1 MRVSVIQMNQGSDK
15 AANLAQAQRLIEA
28 AVEADRPALVS
39 LPETW
44 TNLGGGRDSRR
55 AAAELLPAPGGT
67 GGQAYEMLRG
77 LARRHGITVHGGSI
91 IEDGG
96 EKLFNTTLVF
106 GPDGAEIARY
116 RKIHLFD
123 ITAPDGTG
131 YRESALYG
139 AGSELALFEAGGT
152 RFGCTICYD
161 MRFPELY
168 VALRRMGAEAIL
180 VPSNF
185 TLQTGKDH
193 WEALLRA
200 RAIDSQCWIVASA
213 SYGTYEERGATR
225 SVYGHSLVADPWGH
239 VVAKCSDGTGWA
251 TARIDPE
258 VTARVRAGMP
268 LLEHRDAARAWVAKA
283 AP

>member
-15 AANLAQAQRLIEA
+15 AANLAQAEALIEA
-28 AVEADRPALVS
+28 AVASDRPGLVS

-44 TNLGGGRDSRR
+44 TNLGGGRDARM
-55 AAAELLPAPGGT
+55 AAAEVLPTPGAE
-67 GGQAYEMLRG
+67 GGPAYELLRG
-77 LARRHGITVHGGSI
+77 LARRHGVTVHGGSI
-91 IEDGG
+91 IENGG

-106 GPDGAEIARY
+106 GPDGVEIARY

-139 AGSELALFEAGGT
+139 GGRDLALFDAGGI
-152 RFGCTICYD
+152 RFACTICYD
-161 MRFPELY
+161 IRFPELY
-168 VALRRMGAEAIL
+168 LALRQMGAEAIL

-200 RAIDSQCWIVASA
+200 RAIDTQCWIIAAASF
-213 SYGTYEERGATR
+213 GQYEERGALR
-225 SVYGHSLVADPWGH
+225 SVYGHSLIADPWGH
-239 VVAKCSDGTGWA
+239 VVAKASDGKGHA
-251 TARIDPE
+251 TARIDQALT
-258 VTARVRAGMP
+258 VRVRRDMP
-268 LLEHRDAARAWVAKA
+268 LLEHRAAAQGWQRT
-283 AP
+283 

>member
-1 MRVSVIQMNQGSDK
+1 MHISVIQMNQGSDK
-15 AANLAQAQRLIEA
+15 AANLAEATRLIEA
-28 AVEADRPALVS
+28 AIAADRPALVS

-44 TNLGGGRDSRR
+44 TNLGGGRESRR
-55 AAAELLPAPGGT
+55 AAAEVLPAPGGE
-67 GGQAYEMLRG
+67 GGSAYEMLRG

-139 AGSELALFEAGGT
+139 GGTEHALFEAGGV

-168 VALRRMGAEAIL
+168 VELRRRGAEAIL

-200 RAIDSQCWIVASA
+200 RAIDTQCWIIAAA
-213 SYGTYEERGATR
+213 SYGTYEERGAAR

-239 VVAKCSDGTGWA
+239 VVAKCSDGVGWA
-251 TARIDPE
+251 TARIDRT
-258 VTARVRAGMP
+258 VTERVRAGMP
-268 LLEHRDAARAWVAKA
+268 LLEHRDAARARA
-283 AP
+283 AT

>member
-15 AANLAQAQRLIEA
+15 AANLAQAEALIEA
-28 AVEADRPALVS
+28 AVASDRPGLVS

-44 TNLGGGRDSRR
+44 TNLGGGRDARM
-55 AAAELLPAPGGT
+55 AAAEVLPTPGAE
-67 GGQAYEMLRG
+67 GGPAYELLRG
-77 LARRHGITVHGGSI
+77 LARRHGVTVHGGSI
-91 IEDGG
+91 IENGG

-106 GPDGAEIARY
+106 GPDGVEIARY

-139 AGSELALFEAGGT
+139 GGRDLALFDAGGI
-152 RFGCTICYD
+152 RFACTICYD
-161 MRFPELY
+161 IRFPELY
-168 VALRRMGAEAIL
+168 LALRQMGAEAIL

-200 RAIDSQCWIVASA
+200 RAIDTQCWIIAAASF
-213 SYGTYEERGATR
+213 GQYEERGALR
-225 SVYGHSLVADPWGH
+225 SVYGHSLIADPWGH
-239 VVAKCSDGTGWA
+239 VVAKASNGKGHA
-251 TARIDPE
+251 TARIDQAL
-258 VTARVRAGMP
+258 TARVRRDMP
-268 LLEHRDAARAWVAKA
+268 LLEHRAAAWGWQRT
-283 AP
+283 

>member
-1 MRVSVIQMNQGSDK
+1 
-15 AANLAQAQRLIEA
+15 
-28 AVEADRPALVS
+28 
-39 LPETW
+39 
-44 TNLGGGRDSRR
+44 
-55 AAAELLPAPGGT
+55 LPAPGAD
-67 GGQAYEMLRG
+67 GGPAYELLRG

-91 IEDGG
+91 IENGG

-139 AGSELALFEAGGT
+139 GGRDLALFDAGGI
-152 RFGCTICYD
+152 RFACTICYD
-161 MRFPELY
+161 VRFPELY
-168 VALRRMGAEAIL
+168 SALRAMGAEAIL

-200 RAIDSQCWIVASA
+200 RAIDTQCWIIAAASF
-213 SYGTYEERGATR
+213 GQYEERGAQR
-225 SVYGHSLVADPWGH
+225 SVYGHSLIADPWGH
-239 VVAKCSDGTGWA
+239 VVAKASDSKGHA
-251 TARIDPE
+251 TARIDQAL
-258 VTARVRAGMP
+258 TARVRRDMP
-268 LLEHRDAARAWVAKA
+268 LLEHRTAAQGWQRA
-283 AP
+283 

>member
-1 MRVSVIQMNQGSDK
+1 MRISVIQMNQGSDK
-15 AANLAQAQRLIEA
+15 AANLAAAERLIDA
-28 AVEADRPALVS
+28 AIAADRPGLVS

-55 AAAELLPAPGGT
+55 AAAEVLPAPGGS
-67 GGQAYEMLRG
+67 GGPAYELLRG
-77 LARRHGITVHGGSI
+77 LARRHGIHVHGGSL

-106 GPDGAEIARY
+106 DPSGAEIARY

-123 ITAPDGTG
+123 ITGPDGTG

-139 AGSELALFEAGGT
+139 AGDALVLFEAGGL

-161 MRFPELY
+161 VRFPEHYL
-168 VALRRMGAEAIL
+168 ALRRAGADAIL

-193 WEALLRA
+193 WEVLCRA
-200 RAIDSQCWIVASA
+200 RAIETETYFVAT
-213 SYGTYEERGATR
+213 GQTGNHLQGNETR
-225 SVYGHSLVADPWGH
+225 TTWGHSLVVDPWGH
-239 VVAKCSDGTGWA
+239 VVARASDGVGYV
-251 TARIDPE
+251 TARIEPDR
-258 VTARVRAGMP
+258 VTRVRTMIP
-268 LLEHRDAARAWVAKA
+268 VAQHKVRFD
-283 AP
+283 

>member
-15 AANLAQAQRLIEA
+15 AANLAQAKTLIEA
-28 AVEADRPALVS
+28 AIAADRPELVS

-44 TNLGGGRDSRR
+44 TNLGGGREARM
-55 AAAELLPAPGGT
+55 AAAEVLPAPGGI
-67 GGQAYEMLRG
+67 GGPAYEMLRG
-77 LARRHGITVHGGSI
+77 LARQHGITVHGGSM
-91 IEDGG
+91 IENGG

-139 AGSELALFEAGGT
+139 AGRDLALFEAGGI
-152 RFGCTICYD
+152 RFACTICYD
-161 MRFPELY
+161 VRFPELY
-168 VALRRMGAEAIL
+168 QALRQKGAEAIL

-200 RAIDSQCWIVASA
+200 RAIDTQCWIIAAA
-213 SYGTYEERGATR
+213 SYGQYEERGVQR
-225 SVYGHSLVADPWGH
+225 SVYGHSLIVDPWGH
-239 VVAKCSDGTGWA
+239 VVTKASDGTGFA
-251 TARIDPE
+251 SARIDPAL
-258 VTARVRAGMP
+258 TARVQRDMP
-268 LLEHRDAARAWVAKA
+268 LLQHRDAARGWQDGADA
-283 AP
+283 

>member
-15 AANLAQAQRLIEA
+15 AANLAQAEALIEA
-28 AVEADRPALVS
+28 AVASDRPGLVS

-44 TNLGGGRDSRR
+44 TNLGGGRDARM
-55 AAAELLPAPGGT
+55 AAAEVLPTPGAE
-67 GGQAYEMLRG
+67 GGPAYELLRG
-77 LARRHGITVHGGSI
+77 LARRHGVTVHGGSI
-91 IEDGG
+91 IENGG

-106 GPDGAEIARY
+106 GPDGVEIARY

-139 AGSELALFEAGGT
+139 GGRDLALFDAGGI
-152 RFGCTICYD
+152 RFACTICYD
-161 MRFPELY
+161 IRFPELY
-168 VALRRMGAEAIL
+168 LALRQMGAEAIL

-200 RAIDSQCWIVASA
+200 RAIDTQCWIIAAASF
-213 SYGTYEERGATR
+213 GQYEERGALR
-225 SVYGHSLVADPWGH
+225 SVYGHSLIADPWGH
-239 VVAKCSDGTGWA
+239 VVAKASDGKGRA
-251 TARIDPE
+251 TARIDPAL
-258 VTARVRAGMP
+258 TARVRRDMP
-268 LLEHRDAARAWVAKA
+268 LLEHRAAAWGWQRT
-283 AP
+283 

>member
-1 MRVSVIQMNQGSDK
+1 MHLSVIQMNQGSDK

-28 AVEADRPALVS
+28 AVAADRPALVS

-44 TNLGGGRDSRR
+44 TNLGGGRESRR
-55 AAAELLPAPGGT
+55 AAAEVLPAPGAE

-106 GPDGAEIARY
+106 DPDGTEIARY

-139 AGSELALFEAGGT
+139 GGTDLALFEAGGI

-168 VALRRMGAEAIL
+168 VELRRRGAEAIL

-200 RAIDSQCWIVASA
+200 RAIDTQCWIVAAA

-239 VVAKCSDGTGWA
+239 VVAKCSDGMGWA
-251 TARIDPE
+251 TARIDSA

-268 LLEHRDAARAWVAKA
+268 LLEHRAAARGWVAKA
-283 AP
+283 GA